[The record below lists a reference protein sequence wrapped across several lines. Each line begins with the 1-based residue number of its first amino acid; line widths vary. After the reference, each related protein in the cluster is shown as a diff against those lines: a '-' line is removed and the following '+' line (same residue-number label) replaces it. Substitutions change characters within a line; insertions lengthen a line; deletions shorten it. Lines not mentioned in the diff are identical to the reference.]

1 MTALLM
7 AENLS
12 RSVWKPDMYTK
23 SQDKLDVAIREYD
36 QAIIHLT
43 AKIVASKISRFRK
56 LIAETNYGQQ
66 AHTRGELLQWLCP
79 SYWIV
84 ESYLHSFRHQRAQGT
99 LNWARDM
106 PEFRDW
112 RLSGL
117 DKESPNRITWIHATL
132 GVGKSVMAA
141 YFIDLLKCQYP
152 NAIVAYF
159 FCRSK
164 EAGVFTARDI
174 LRALAYQCTEMVS
187 AANAAIKELKSH
199 GFQISDDLGIGYLFK
214 MLLLGPMQT
223 NDKDIFLV
231 LDGLDE
237 ADTESQDLSGKPEL
251 HVLLNALSELPFT
264 RLLCV
269 SRPSA
274 DISKVLP
281 RAFNKPLRQGDT
293 QADIDSYVTNTIRE
307 SPTLEMLFRE
317 THKDPVEYFRQKG
330 SGIFLWVVLVL
341 QQLEKATTRSAFLR
355 CMEGFSEATGS
366 MDKLYFAILSK
377 VAHDD
382 KRLVKEIL
390 RWVVIAPYLSTQ
402 NLKDIVEKCLDERFV
417 DFQRF
422 LDTKCGSFVS
432 ERDGISIHI
441 VHETFRS
448 FLLNPKKCQPEF
460 LLDEPHTHGYVVL
473 KCFQFLSE
481 GPPVCATARIY
492 ALFHWVYHL
501 ARSKSP
507 RQRSILLRELSRF
520 FASEGLFVWVR
531 YLCSG
536 PSFGITSISFEERF
550 VTDITNWLRENDFEE
565 ECSDAEDVE
574 ARNRLCG
581 AHNGNFVGQEI
592 GKMACFLWASG
603 PDVDDCD
610 TLENGFGLALKQ
622 YWKRSGRTQ
631 TNLEELQELIST
643 RFISLLNWSG
653 RLGKVDHGITNI
665 SLGLAFYAVC
675 DWNNCI
681 RGWETEALS
690 LDFLIR
696 QGFALIYYQQEYKLA
711 VRCLISILDKYPGA
725 YAIGLNEL
733 FRVLLQVG
741 DGKGFLDPLL
751 QYILATSNFPYP
763 NLYWDELEHALLKW
777 GDSDTV
783 VLENFPQELNPGYW
797 RSLYRAYKRGRGSGA
812 AIRRLQ
818 EIAHAHPQSRHISGL
833 LAKAYMDRG
842 NHDQALEM
850 VRAVDPGGFG
860 ILNLESE
867 AQVYIEGNMIED
879 LIWAYPNNDYYV
891 LLSQLYRDAGNFDQS
906 IKILVKACG
915 SEGRSQYLYVNLFYT
930 YKLAGEYLKAI
941 ELFKDCQKQ
950 LSGYRLSMWDR
961 SWHTILAEVYELMDK
976 YDEGVQMFE
985 SILSTFSDEAPSW
998 IWSSLLMA
1006 MSRGGFGDDAIS
1018 RFEKAIDEGQLQ
1030 WSAELAQTMLEIYKS
1045 KADYDRAIQRF
1056 ETLVHLQ
1063 PLASWSWSWHVLADI
1078 NYASGQET
1086 AAFDV
1091 YRRALEINK
1100 AEPTV
1105 YHRLCSMYYG
1115 ASNYRNVVQ
1124 CYDIVMQRC
1133 RKSVLWEYAMIE
1145 GVMVLPGIVWA
1156 DPELGENID
1165 TSINYTLLS
1174 LFLWYPVAKS
1184 YEALGL
1190 HEEAIAVYQEV
1201 LTQYESI
1208 KEDDSNS
1215 IITIYSEQRS
1225 WPYSPLKRR
1234 LPQPVLWYLIGE
1246 LNRALKQFERSLE
1259 AFGKALAVIPNNIWL
1274 QTVLNE
1280 TQRESKVYDANTTDD
1295 LDSNDKAQPIE
1306 ASERLPIDTTLETV
1320 IA

>member
-43 AKIVASKISRFRK
+43 ARIVASKISRFRK
-56 LIAETNYGQQ
+56 LIAETNYWQQ
-66 AHTRGELLQWLCP
+66 PHTRGELLQWLCP

-99 LNWARDM
+99 LSWARDM

-112 RLSGL
+112 RLSDL

-132 GVGKSVMAA
+132 GVGKSIMAA

-174 LRALAYQCTEMVS
+174 LRALAYQCTEKVS
-187 AANAAIKELKSH
+187 VANAAIKELKSH

-223 NDKDIFLV
+223 NNKDIFLV

-281 RAFNKPLRQGDT
+281 RAFNKPLRREDT
-293 QADIDSYVTNTIRE
+293 QADIDSYVTNTITE
-307 SPTLEMLFRE
+307 SSTLEMLFRE
-317 THKDPVEYFRQKG
+317 TRKDPLAYFREKG

-341 QQLEKATTRSAFLR
+341 QQLEKSTTRSAFLR
-355 CMEGFSEATGS
+355 CLEGFSEATGS

-390 RWVVIAPYLSTQ
+390 RWVVFSPRFFSTQ
-402 NLKDIVEKCLDERFV
+402 ELKDIVEKCLDERFV

-422 LDTKCGSFVS
+422 FDTKCGSFVS
-432 ERDGISIHI
+432 HRGDFPIHI

-460 LLDEPHTHGYVVL
+460 LLDEPRTHGYVVL

-481 GPPVCATARIY
+481 GPPACASARRY
-492 ALFHWVYHL
+492 ASDHWVYHL
-501 ARSKSP
+501 ARAKSP
-507 RQRSILLRELSRF
+507 RQRAILLGALSRF
-520 FASEGLFVWVR
+520 FASEGLVVWVCD
-531 YLCSG
+531 LCTSSR
-536 PSFGITSISFEERF
+536 PSFGVTRISFEEQF
-550 VTDITNWLRENDFEE
+550 VKDIKNWLREKDFEE
-565 ECSDAEDVE
+565 DCSNAEDVE

-581 AHNGNFVGQEI
+581 EHNGNFIGQEI

-603 PDVDDCD
+603 HVDDCD

-622 YWKRSGRTQ
+622 YRKRSGRTQ

-643 RFISLLNWSG
+643 RFTSLLNWSG
-653 RLGKVDHGITNI
+653 RLGDHGITNK
-665 SLGLAFYAVC
+665 SLGLAFHAEC

-681 RGWETEALS
+681 LGWETEALS
-690 LDFLIR
+690 TGFLVR
-696 QGFALIYYQQEYKLA
+696 QGFALIHEQAYKRA
-711 VRCLISILDKYPGA
+711 VRCLISILNKRPHSFTL
-725 YAIGLNEL
+725 GLDDL
-733 FRVLLQVG
+733 FQVLLQVG

-751 QYILATSNFPYP
+751 QYILATSNFSYRDW
-763 NLYWDELEHALLKW
+763 YWDELEHALLKW

-783 VLENFPQELNPGYW
+783 ILVLENFAAQELTSRGYW
-797 RSLYRAYKRGRGSGA
+797 HSFYRAYKRGRGSGL

-818 EIAHAHPQSRHISGL
+818 EIAHANPQNRHILGL
-833 LAKAYMDRG
+833 LAKAYMDQG

-850 VRAVDPGGFG
+850 VRAVNPGGFG

-867 AQVYIEGNMIED
+867 AQVEGNMIED
-879 LIWAYPNNDYYV
+879 LIINYPNSNYYYGR
-891 LLSQLYRDAGNFDQS
+891 LSQIYRDAGNFDQS
-906 IKILVKACG
+906 IKILVKARRSG
-915 SEGRSQYLYVNLFYT
+915 LGRSQYLYNTLLYT
-930 YKLAGEYLKAI
+930 YKLAGQYLKAI
-941 ELFKDCQKQ
+941 ELFKDCQNQPAWFK
-950 LSGYRLSMWDR
+950 WDR
-961 SWHTILAEVYELMDK
+961 SSLTILAEVYELMGK
-976 YDEGVQMFE
+976 HDEGVQMFE
-985 SILSTFSDEAPSW
+985 SILSTFSEACQVWP
-998 IWSSLLMA
+998 SLLMA
-1006 MSRGGFGDDAIS
+1006 MSRSGFGDDAIS
-1018 RFEKAIDEGQLQ
+1018 RFEKAIDEGHLQ
-1030 WSAELAQTMLEIYKS
+1030 WSAELAHTMLEIYKS
-1045 KADYDRAIQRF
+1045 KGDYDRAIQRF

-1063 PLASWSWSWHVLADI
+1063 PLAPWSWSWHVLADI

-1105 YHRLCSMYYG
+1105 YYRLCSMYYG
-1115 ASNYRNVVQ
+1115 ASDYWNVVQ

-1133 RKSVLWEYAMIE
+1133 RKSVLWEYVMID
-1145 GVMVLPGIVWA
+1145 GVIGLPGSV
-1156 DPELGENID
+1156 GVHNTNID

-1215 IITIYSEQRS
+1215 IITIYSEYRL
-1225 WPYSPLKRR
+1225 WPHKLMKRR

-1246 LNRALKQFERSLE
+1246 LNRALKQFERSLK
-1259 AFGKALAVIPNNIWL
+1259 AFEKALAVIPNNSWL
-1274 QTVLNE
+1274 QTVMNQ
-1280 TQRESKVYDANTTDD
+1280 TQCESEVYDANTTDD

-1306 ASERLPIDTTLETV
+1306 ASERLPIDTTL
-1320 IA
+1320 